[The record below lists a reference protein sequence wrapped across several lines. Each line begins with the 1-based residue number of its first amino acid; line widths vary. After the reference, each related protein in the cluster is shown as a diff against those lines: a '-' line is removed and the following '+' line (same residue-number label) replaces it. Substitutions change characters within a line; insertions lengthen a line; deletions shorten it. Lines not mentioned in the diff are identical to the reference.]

1 MGTRRK
7 AMVVPRTGFHQ
18 RRAGSMELR
27 RFAARPLPLREL
39 PQPLPLEIT
48 PLSFLASTSAR
59 RTTSRHFVGREFSC
73 PPPISKPMDRS
84 SVALGRRYD
93 SKLAP
98 FSLTRG
104 PSLVAFRSP
113 FLCSPSWP
121 SIARAHPS
129 SRINQMQVRRNPH
142 VGGRESS
149 AERDGLKA
157 RVGFRYRL
165 PVVSGP
171 QKYRT

>member
-59 RTTSRHFVGREFSC
+59 RTTSRHFVGRES
-73 PPPISKPMDRS
+73 
-84 SVALGRRYD
+84 
-93 SKLAP
+93 
-98 FSLTRG
+98 
-104 PSLVAFRSP
+104 SLVPPQSP
-113 FLCSPSWP
+113 NPWTVLLLHSGDDMIQASPLLPHPRPKSGRIQEP
-121 SIARAHPS
+121 VPLLAIVAEHCARAS
-129 SRINQMQVRRNPH
+129 LVEN
-142 VGGRESS
+142 
-149 AERDGLKA
+149 
-157 RVGFRYRL
+157 
-165 PVVSGP
+165 
-171 QKYRT
+171 